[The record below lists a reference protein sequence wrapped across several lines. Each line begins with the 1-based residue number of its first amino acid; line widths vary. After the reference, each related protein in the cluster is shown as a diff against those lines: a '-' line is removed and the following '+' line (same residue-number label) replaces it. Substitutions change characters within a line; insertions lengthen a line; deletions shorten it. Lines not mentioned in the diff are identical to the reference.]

1 MLYHRASQ
9 VFADTGEWH
18 VPRTLGHSQR
28 QLCSSGHWLFW
39 SVCLLSLLLVL
50 CSLPGLYFSHLT
62 AQAQDPW
69 LPFSSPFPSTHH
81 SQSPLL
87 FWLPKCWFFIFF
99 FFHESFTPLLVILI
113 IFSELFFLFQSCP
126 PIVPSLVQPSFLPF
140 LALID
145 LFALALRLCVSV
157 FILTISSFDPSVL
170 DVLLLPVPL
179 ADASRNIN
187 KGASGTG
194 PSSEFSCL
202 SHQLLGKPSVFPGK
216 EEPWTF
222 LISSSE
228 MSQ

>member
-69 LPFSSPFPSTHH
+69 LPFSSPFLSTHH

-99 FFHESFTPLLVILI
+99 FFPWKLHTPACYPHHLLWI
-113 IFSELFFLFQSCP
+113 IFPISVLPSHSPFPCPTFFLAISCTHWSVCP
-126 PIVPSLVQPSFLPF
+126 CLE
-140 LALID
+140 A
-145 LFALALRLCVSV
+145 LCVS
-157 FILTISSFDPSVL
+157 FHSHHIQFWSFCIGCFASSCTISWCQQ
-170 DVLLLPVPL
+170 
-179 ADASRNIN
+179 
-187 KGASGTG
+187 
-194 PSSEFSCL
+194 EY
-202 SHQLLGKPSVFPGK
+202 Q
-216 EEPWTF
+216 
-222 LISSSE
+222 
-228 MSQ
+228 